1 MLWHIAWFEIRFWLR
16 SWMLWIFLFV
26 VGLLIFGA
34 ISSDEVMAEL
44 NLSNIYRNAPFAI
57 ASFYAAMGVFTL
69 LMTAVFVNFAALRDF
84 SYNTYQMMFATP
96 IRRRDFLFGRFLGA
110 TLVSAIPMLG
120 VSLGILLAKYMPW
133 ADRER
138 WEAVSW
144 TAHLKGILLFALP
157 DTFFTA
163 AILFAVAV
171 VWRRDI
177 ASFIA
182 AILLLAGRAVTLST
196 SAGPAVGSHSI
207 SVRPFCASIHLL
219 VVTKYWT
226 VADKNI
232 LSLGFSGL
240 LLWNRLIWLGVGCA
254 AFALA
259 YSRFSFAERRTK
271 AKALEPDAQPAIA
284 PAAVT
289 PAPYLQLADSPWA
302 KFLGSFRIHFRGM
315 AKNTAFV
322 VVVMIA
328 SMICILA
335 LALEA
340 TQFRAIK
347 QFKHFP

>member
-26 VGLLIFGA
+26 IALLIFGA
-34 ISSDEVMAEL
+34 ITSDEVMSEL

-57 ASFYAAMGVFTL
+57 ASFYAAMGVFAL

-84 SYNTYQMMFATP
+84 SCNTHQIMFSTP

-110 TLVSAIPMLG
+110 TLASTIPMLG

-144 TAHLKGILLFALP
+144 SAHLKGILLFALP

-182 AILLLAGRAVTLST
+182 AILLLAGRAVT
-196 SAGPAVGSHSI
+196 A
-207 SVRPFCASIHLL
+207 
-219 VVTKYWT
+219 
-226 VADKNI
+226 
-232 LSLGFSGL
+232 L
-240 LLWNRLIWLGVGCA
+240 LLQGPQW
-254 AFALA
+254 
-259 YSRFSFAERRTK
+259 
-271 AKALEPDAQPAIA
+271 D
-284 PAAVT
+284 
-289 PAPYLQLADSPWA
+289 
-302 KFLGSFRIHFRGM
+302 RI
-315 AKNTAFV
+315 
-322 VVVMIA
+322 
-328 SMICILA
+328 
-335 LALEA
+335 
-340 TQFRAIK
+340 
-347 QFKHFP
+347 